1 MTDVYAIEIFGRTAG
16 LAVRALSGFI
26 FYSSDPLFD
35 RIDGRTYRRRSA
47 IHASVKEI
55 FEGTRNRHP
64 GHPAVAAFF
73 GWHENLSPYQDTRVQ
88 SFAGA
93 PAGE

>member
-55 FEGTRNRHP
+55 FEGARSRHP

-73 GWHENLSPYQDTRVQ
+73 GWNGTLTPYQDATIQ
-88 SFAGA
+88 NFAGA
-93 PAGE
+93 HTGE